1 MSSSFLRPRLL
12 FRQPPVLATRA
23 FGASR
28 PHASRLRQPGEP
40 TGPNEPPSHISAP
53 QSKSPLKVWPIIAIF
68 ATGTFLFKKI
78 VDQRKGE
85 GYQPKGPI
93 QGHSPS
99 GKGQIMP
106 AIEQAALP
114 ERSSPLWSKDDVTV
128 LFVLGGPGAGKG
140 TQCQKLV
147 SDYGFKHLSAGDLL
161 REEQNREGS
170 QFGEMIKTYIKE
182 GTIVP
187 MEVTIKLLENAMRS
201 SMESGENDKKLFL
214 IDGFPR
220 KLDQAHAFERSVC
233 PSKFTLFFDCSEGV
247 MEKRLLRRGE
257 TSGRADDN
265 PESIR
270 KRFRT
275 FVETSMPVVNEF
287 ESQGRVVKVNAEQE
301 PDEVYR
307 DVQAKLKERGVE
319 LINLKFVQTQAS

>member
-99 GKGQIMP
+99 GKGQV
-106 AIEQAALP
+106 
-114 ERSSPLWSKDDVTV
+114 R
-128 LFVLGGPGAGKG
+128 
-140 TQCQKLV
+140 
-147 SDYGFKHLSAGDLL
+147 
-161 REEQNREGS
+161 
-170 QFGEMIKTYIKE
+170 
-182 GTIVP
+182 
-187 MEVTIKLLENAMRS
+187 
-201 SMESGENDKKLFL
+201 
-214 IDGFPR
+214 
-220 KLDQAHAFERSVC
+220 
-233 PSKFTLFFDCSEGV
+233 PSH
-247 MEKRLLRRGE
+247 
-257 TSGRADDN
+257 
-265 PESIR
+265 PH
-270 KRFRT
+270 
-275 FVETSMPVVNEF
+275 
-287 ESQGRVVKVNAEQE
+287 
-301 PDEVYR
+301 
-307 DVQAKLKERGVE
+307 
-319 LINLKFVQTQAS
+319 